1 MSLQSAL
8 TGFDAFG
15 AQAGVQAAQ
24 RLAQLL
30 GVSLQPPKARRGP
43 YQAARNHP
51 LGLTRKELQVLKLLA
66 DGASNAEIATA
77 QSRSVRTVE
86 HHVSSILGK
95 LNAAHRLE
103 AILRVMAEPWILGND
118 E

>member
-1 MSLQSAL
+1 MGDLPTTVTTRIPLASLS
-8 TGFDAFG
+8 
-15 AQAGVQAAQ
+15 AQAVQ
-24 RLAQLL
+24 RLGL
-30 GVSLQPPKARRGP
+30 SLQPPKARRG
-43 YQAARNHP
+43 AFKTARNQP
-51 LGLTRKELQVLKLLA
+51 LGLTRKELRVIKLLA

-77 QSRSVRTVE
+77 QSRSIRTVE
-86 HHVSSILGK
+86 HHMSSILGK